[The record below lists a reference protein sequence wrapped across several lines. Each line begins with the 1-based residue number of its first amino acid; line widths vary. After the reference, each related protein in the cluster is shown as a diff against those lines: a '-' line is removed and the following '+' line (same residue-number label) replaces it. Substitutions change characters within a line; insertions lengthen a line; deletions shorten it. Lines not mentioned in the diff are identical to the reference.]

1 MTFGPI
7 TSGRAGMGSRRC
19 GSLISLIRGGMAIPD
34 LKQPLASVAESSS
47 REGYGWRI
55 AAAVEVVLAAAAIL
69 LDLFIPTLV
78 LLRMAVISLIIR
90 KEGPRT
96 LGLVRP
102 ARPVLLTAQ
111 VFGLC
116 VIWILLVLALFMPV
130 LEHLTGQ
137 QRDVGQ
143 FGSSHMSVGE

>member
-1 MTFGPI
+1 
-7 TSGRAGMGSRRC
+7 
-19 GSLISLIRGGMAIPD
+19 MASPA

-69 LDLFIPTLV
+69 LDLLIPTLV
-78 LLRMAVISLIIR
+78 LLGMAVISLIIR

-102 ARPVLLTAQ
+102 ARPVLLTAK

-116 VIWILLVLALFMPV
+116 LIWILLVLALFMPV
-130 LEHLTGQ
+130 
-137 QRDVGQ
+137 
-143 FGSSHMSVGE
+143 FGAPDRSAARRRPIRSP